1 MRIITSIYG
10 GTTTKP
16 QTAQR
21 AVYPLVVVNGRG
33 ESVSLQEYRGRVVLI
48 VNTASKC
55 GFTGQYD
62 GLEDLFQRYNERGF
76 VILGFPSND
85 FAGQEPGSDADIQE
99 FCRINHGVTFPLFA
113 KASVKGP
120 EQQELFRI
128 LTTQGPKDLRGSIKW
143 NFEKFLIARD
153 GQLVG
158 RWRSYVTPSSG
169 SMRRAIERELS
180 R

>member
-1 MRIITSIYG
+1 M
-10 GTTTKP
+10 
-16 QTAQR
+16 
-21 AVYPLVVVNGRG
+21 
-33 ESVSLQEYRGRVVLI
+33 SLQEYRGRVVLI